1 MSACLCRVGTGVL
14 RCLFGFTLFQVNKIL
29 CLVCVCRAYAW
40 LVTCP
45 QVLTDGLCFVREL
58 LKCNF
63 SYISSATVGFIHM
76 QTEGILPAAQWM
88 ARLGL
93 LREPLTEIALHVAFY
108 IKKKKK
114 MQQSEPPP
122 SSCGAGPSVWT
133 IWQIPA
139 PGRACRAPCPV
150 THGGKPCMNRG
161 TAHFISRNIAYI

>member
-114 MQQSEPPP
+114 CSKASHHLPAVVQDHPY
-122 SSCGAGPSVWT
+122 GPSGRS
-133 IWQIPA
+133 QRLAEPA
-139 PGRACRAPCPV
+139 RPRV
-150 THGGKPCMNRG
+150 Q
-161 TAHFISRNIAYI
+161 

>member
-108 IKKKKK
+108 IKKKKNAAK
-114 MQQSEPPP
+114 RATTFQLWCRTIRMDHLADP
-122 SSCGAGPSVWT
+122 SAWPSLQGPVSSDT
-133 IWQIPA
+133 RREA
-139 PGRACRAPCPV
+139 MRE
-150 THGGKPCMNRG
+150 
-161 TAHFISRNIAYI
+161 